1 VPVGLEWI
9 SLVRGL
15 WPMGV
20 EICRGRVSEQRDR
33 REDALHLEKR
43 ERCWFQDNAST
54 QLAKGC
60 PGGVGWG
67 VLEKR

>member
-1 VPVGLEWI
+1 M
-9 SLVRGL
+9 VRGL

-20 EICRGRVSEQRDR
+20 EICRGRVSGQRDR

-54 QLAKGC
+54 QLGKGDRSY
-60 PGGVGWG
+60 GGG
-67 VLEKR
+67 LEKL